1 MTDNE
6 IIKALEYCSV
16 LGNDRCDANC
26 TMFYNGITTK
36 SACMKKLHE
45 LSLDLINRQ
54 KAEIERLTINM
65 NAFGLGMKREKER
78 ADTARAEAIKEF
90 AERVKLDFYYEF
102 DEIIPSIMADKID
115 NLAKEMTE
123 ETTKY
128 ILNREAT
135 T

>member
-90 AERVKLDFYYEF
+90 AERLESNFGYGWVLGSAVKTH
-102 DEIIPSIMADKID
+102 ID

>member
-1 MTDNE
+1 
-6 IIKALEYCSV
+6 
-16 LGNDRCDANC
+16 
-26 TMFYNGITTK
+26 
-36 SACMKKLHE
+36 MKKLHE